1 MNNVYEINRKI
12 KSLKDKRKRHGIKI
26 STAVEILMVG
36 MILQKPSIHSILES
50 ISFRK
55 IMNHMFRL
63 EVKIPKKDAARE
75 IYEQIETKELLGIHD
90 ETIKK
95 IRENKTFRKGTI
107 DGLVVSAIDG
117 VELFTSEN
125 KCCKDCLT
133 RETNGIKEYFHKSVV
148 CMTVGADPHIILGE
162 EMLFPRDGSK
172 KDEGE
177 ATGAKRLIDRLYKTH
192 HHFADVIV
200 ADALYLNA
208 PFINKVLSKNMEV
221 VIRAKNAAQVILQ
234 DAIGLTKIT
243 PAQEGFEEN
252 RVKVSVWDIPG
263 FEMAGVQPKLRFLQF
278 KEVRQTK
285 TGQEERTVW
294 VFTTLNASA
303 KTIWRIMHSRWEIEN
318 NGFHQLKT
326 YYHADHCFV
335 HRATENI
342 LLINILAFNL
352 REMYLFRRLKDFR
365 ETKITRVDMTQ
376 MWLMDL
382 YSNNYSEY
390 FDTG

>member
-1 MNNVYEINRKI
+1 
-12 KSLKDKRKRHGIKI
+12 
-26 STAVEILMVG
+26 
-36 MILQKPSIHSILES
+36 
-50 ISFRK
+50 
-55 IMNHMFRL
+55 
-63 EVKIPKKDAARE
+63 
-75 IYEQIETKELLGIHD
+75 
-90 ETIKK
+90 
-95 IRENKTFRKGTI
+95 
-107 DGLVVSAIDG
+107 
-117 VELFTSEN
+117 
-125 KCCKDCLT
+125 
-133 RETNGIKEYFHKSVV
+133 
-148 CMTVGADPHIILGE
+148 
-162 EMLFPRDGSK
+162 
-172 KDEGE
+172 
-177 ATGAKRLIDRLYKTH
+177 
-192 HHFADVIV
+192 
-200 ADALYLNA
+200 
-208 PFINKVLSKNMEV
+208 
-221 VIRAKNAAQVILQ
+221 
-234 DAIGLTKIT
+234 
-243 PAQEGFEEN
+243 
-252 RVKVSVWDIPG
+252 
-263 FEMAGVQPKLRFLQF
+263 MAGVQPKLRFLQF